1 MFSLNTFVKSFLNIN
16 AGKQNLTD
24 PFALDYFQKVK
35 YPLPGISITVHQ
47 YIQIR
52 NLLQLNLDLKTN
64 AQTVY
69 VNDSV
74 IKRLEK
80 HSFVTSKLKFVFRTK
95 RSNVDCCLIH
105 VIVRG
110 YN

>member
-1 MFSLNTFVKSFLNIN
+1 MQGNKTSGTPSPLIF
-16 AGKQNLTD
+16 
-24 PFALDYFQKVK
+24 FQKVK
-35 YPLPGISITVHQ
+35 YPLPGISITVQQ
-47 YIQIR
+47 YIQIS

-64 AQTVY
+64 VQTVH

-80 HSFVTSKLKFVFRTK
+80 HSFVTSKFKFVFRTK
-95 RSNVDCCLIH
+95 LSNVDCCLIH

-110 YN
+110 